1 MIALEDEDDEVS
13 VGGAAENLLKAP
25 IDGMRYPVLAAAL
38 AGPNAGALRREL
50 MDLFA
55 PQLRARAPRRA
66 VRAICRLEGPG
77 YDEPILVKD
86 ISASGVRFLVQTDVA
101 LDLNQ
106 FADMRLHLRINSG
119 PRTLP
124 VALVRRCG
132 GDQRH
137 TDLACRF
144 VAPAPDH
151 EQVVAEIR
159 SKIFGDEPGSAESA
173 G

>member
-1 MIALEDEDDEVS
+1 MIATEDDDDEVS
-13 VGGAAENLLKAP
+13 VGGPAARLLDAP
-25 IDGMRYPVLAAAL
+25 IDGVRYPVLAAAL
-38 AGPNAGALRREL
+38 AGPNAVALRGEL

-55 PQLRARAPRRA
+55 PQLRARAPRRT

-77 YDEPILVKD
+77 YNEPILVKD
-86 ISASGVRFLVQTDVA
+86 ISTTGVRFLVQTDVA
-101 LDLNQ
+101 LDLTQ

-119 PRTLP
+119 ARALP

-144 VAPAPDH
+144 LSPAPDH
-151 EQVVAEIR
+151 GQVVAEIR
-159 SKIFGDEPGSAESA
+159 SKIFGDEPVSSEPVA
-173 G
+173 

>member
-1 MIALEDEDDEVS
+1 MNASDDLDDELS
-13 VGGAAENLLKAP
+13 VRGDSERLLEAPVDGA
-25 IDGMRYPVLAAAL
+25 RYPVLATVL
-38 AGPNAGALRREL
+38 AGPKGVALRREL

-55 PQLRARAPRRA
+55 PQLHARAPRRA

-77 YDEPILVKD
+77 YNEPILVKD
-86 ISASGVRFLVQTDVA
+86 ISSTGVRFLVQTDVA
-101 LDLNQ
+101 LDLTQ
-106 FADMRLHLRINSG
+106 FADMRLHLRIASG
-119 PRTLP
+119 PRVLP

-151 EQVVAEIR
+151 GQVVAEIR
-159 SKIFGDEPGSAESA
+159 SKIFDDEPPAASA

>member
-1 MIALEDEDDEVS
+1 MNAIEDDDDEAIRS
-13 VGGAAENLLKAP
+13 DTERLLGSP
-25 IDGMRYPVLAAAL
+25 IDGARYPTLAAVL
-38 AGPNAGALRREL
+38 AGPNATALRREL
-50 MDLFA
+50 MELFA

-77 YDEPILVKD
+77 YNEPILVKD
-86 ISASGVRFLVQTDVA
+86 ISATGVRFLVQTDVA
-101 LDLNQ
+101 LDLTQ
-106 FADMRLHLRINSG
+106 FADMRLHLRISSG
-119 PRTLP
+119 SRTLP
-124 VALVRRCG
+124 VTLVRRCG

-159 SKIFGDEPGSAESA
+159 SKIFGDDPARAASA